1 MQKYY
6 SYLNLI
12 NDKWKVK
19 TMTTHNSTSAVLESL
34 SVPKALQSN
43 IDGGFILCQ
52 TPDVTENAAV
62 FGQKPETTSP
72 QMVATQTKTDVGDK
86 TFSKKH

>member
-12 NDKWKVK
+12 HDKWKVN
-19 TMTTHNSTSAVLESL
+19 TMTTHNPTSAALESL

-43 IDGGFILCQ
+43 VDGGFVLCQ
-52 TPDVTENAAV
+52 TPDVTDNAAV
-62 FGQKPETTSP
+62 FGQKSEAMGP
-72 QMVATQTKTDVGDK
+72 QIATTQTSTDVGEE
-86 TFSKKH
+86 TSSQKH